1 MSSGG
6 WLPVPDP
13 GLLSKQELDETI
25 AELEAR
31 RETLEAERCVVL
43 WRIAL
48 LHVERRARALDGDVD
63 PAPVAAAVLRR
74 APWLFGG
81 CGRPASRDA

>member
-1 MSSGG
+1 MSSDR

-31 RETLEAERCVVL
+31 REALEAERCVVL

-48 LHVERRARALDGDVD
+48 LQVERKARTLESQVD
-63 PAPVAAAVLRR
+63 PAPVAAAVLRLV
-74 APWLFGG
+74 PWLFAD
-81 CGRPASRDA
+81 CGRTADLDE